1 VCGAPQVDGIDLYVS
16 GPNHSPARDVRIAGC
31 AARRNGSPQSSPYSG
46 LMSVKAGSQSPSDH
60 SPDNTRRCARFLG
73 VFRSPEF
80 PGADESLMSS
90 ICQNYG
96 DVDLLTNLVAT
107 MRGLI
112 GRGMANALL

>member
-1 VCGAPQVDGIDLYVS
+1 
-16 GPNHSPARDVRIAGC
+16 
-31 AARRNGSPQSSPYSG
+31 
-46 LMSVKAGSQSPSDH
+46 
-60 SPDNTRRCARFLG
+60 
-73 VFRSPEF
+73 
-80 PGADESLMSS
+80 MSS